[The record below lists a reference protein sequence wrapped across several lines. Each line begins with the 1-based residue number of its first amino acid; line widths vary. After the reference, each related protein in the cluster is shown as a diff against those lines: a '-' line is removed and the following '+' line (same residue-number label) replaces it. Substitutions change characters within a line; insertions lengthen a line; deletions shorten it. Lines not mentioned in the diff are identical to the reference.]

1 MQILTLLSNMIYLF
15 CSIYLV
21 YKEHYLYGLLGFIIW
36 LISHI
41 YHCDKPSS
49 QNLWNWKM
57 NADIIISTMCFIIIL
72 INCHPVLLCLKNIF
86 LLSLLFL
93 LFGISYY
100 YYYKDIN
107 TYYIYHSLWHIFSGL
122 FILYLILNYH
132 NKFK

>member
-1 MQILTLLSNMIYLF
+1 MQYLTLISNFIYL
-15 CSIYLV
+15 IGGLYLF
-21 YKEHYLYGLLGFIIW
+21 YKKHYFYGFLGFLIW
-36 LISHI
+36 IISHI
-41 YHCDKPSS
+41 YHCDETNSE
-49 QNLWNWKM
+49 NLWNWKM
-57 NADIIISTMCFIIIL
+57 NADIIISSISFIIVL
-72 INCHPVLLCLKNIF
+72 INCHEILLCLKNIF

-132 NKFK
+132 NKFN